1 MTQPIEAPE
10 AFQAVSWRDNRVR
23 LLDQRL
29 LPQREQYIDYDNA
42 AELAGAIT
50 DMVVRGAPAIGI
62 AAAYGAVLAA
72 RTAWRRSKRQWK
84 SHINADLDLLL
95 HARPTAVNLQWAI
108 NRMQRCIAALETDP
122 QVALLELA
130 LSIHRQDI
138 EANRAMGGL
147 GADLIDKTCAVMT
160 HCNAGAL
167 ATGGYGTA
175 LGVIRTLYQQQK
187 LTRVFVGETRPWM
200 QGIRLTAWELC
211 RHQIPVTMIIDSAAA
226 SLMRRQQFA
235 WFIAGA
241 DRITANGDVI
251 NKIGTYAHAL
261 AARHHK
267 VKVMIVAPSATI
279 DMSIRSAEQVP
290 IERRRAAEIIGTGG
304 QTAGLRGIDADNSVF
319 DVTPAELVD
328 FIVTERG
335 VIQAP
340 DSAKMQAMF
349 G

>member
-1 MTQPIEAPE
+1 MTKIIEAPE
-10 AFQAVSWRDNRVR
+10 SFQAVSWRDNRVR

-29 LPQREQYIDYDNA
+29 LPQREHYIDYDNA

-62 AAAYGAVLAA
+62 AAAYGAVLAGRA
-72 RTAWRRSKRQWK
+72 AWQRSQPQWK

-108 NRMQRCIAALETDP
+108 TRMRRCIAELETDP
-122 QVALLELA
+122 EAPLLELA

-138 EANRAMGGL
+138 AANRAMGGL
-147 GADLIDKTCAVMT
+147 GADLVDKTCAVMT

-175 LGVIRTLYQQQK
+175 LGVIRTLHQRQK

-200 QGIRLTAWELC
+200 QGARLTVWELY
-211 RHQIPVTMIIDSAAA
+211 RHQIPVTLIIDSAAA
-226 SLMRRQQFA
+226 SLMRQGEPA
-235 WFIAGA
+235 WFIVGA
-241 DRITANGDVI
+241 DRIAANGDVI

-261 AARHHK
+261 AARYHK
-267 VKVMIVAPSATI
+267 IGVMVVAPSATI
-279 DMSIRSAEQVP
+279 DMSIRSADRVP
-290 IERRRAAEIIGTGG
+290 IERRQADEIIGDGG
-304 QTAGLRGIDADNSVF
+304 QIAGLPGVAALNPVF

-328 FIVTERG
+328 FIVTEKG
-335 VIQAP
+335 VIAAP
-340 DSAKMQAMF
+340 DLAKMRAMF